1 MRIQSIIAGFRAW
14 FQSIRVENQWFE
26 REMLIGFLFHFI
38 FFDRSESI
46 SFSCYA
52 SIISSIGDLWLHS
65 VLVFCRTKVSAE
77 SLIIFLKFMI
87 QLLPLQGKPVENR
100 SDGQYVNEFRQISLG
115 FFVLLTVSTFSAVI
129 SLGINA
135 GDVKKLQDAGIYTCN
150 GLMMHTKKVIR
161 FESSRSEDQFHEL
174 PIDSYLLFTELDWNK
189 RIIRGKGGEDL
200 WSCRKARGK
209 SCDVSRNVTSSLHFV
224 WFSSIWNLCVVW
236 SFFFSE
242 FRLRYREWCS
252 AKGRL
257 RNSNVRLVDFGA
269 KIELDDL
276 RRWIRFLLSFPVSAS
291 LLELIVCI
299 LRCISMFK
307 RADSLVES
315 RRVLW
320 RIWTVVFLLPCF
332 FFFSEEVD
340 HKNYYR
346 KPSPRRAFRR

>member
-1 MRIQSIIAGFRAW
+1 MDRARNTQRLFISLHFLW
-14 FQSIRVENQWFE
+14 SERFDFVFMLCFNNQLDRRSVAPFA
-26 REMLIGFLFHFI
+26 LSFLQ
-38 FFDRSESI
+38 DE
-46 SFSCYA
+46 SFSWISDHCLKIHDSTT
-52 SIISSIGDLWLHS
+52 SITRKI
-65 VLVFCRTKVSAE
+65 RR
-77 SLIIFLKFMI
+77 
-87 QLLPLQGKPVENR
+87 NR
-100 SDGQYVNEFRQISLG
+100 SYGQYVNEFRLISLG

-129 SLGINA
+129 SLGINS

-209 SCDVSRNVTSSLHFV
+209 NSDVSRSVNSSLHFV
-224 WFSSIWNLCVVW
+224 WFTSIWNLCVVW
-236 SFFFSE
+236 SLFFSE

-252 AKGRL
+252 AKGRF

-299 LRCISMFK
+299 LRWISMFK
-307 RADSLVES
+307 RADSLVET

-320 RIWTVVFLLPCF
+320 RIWTVVFLLLF
-332 FFFSEEVD
+332 SFFSEEVD